1 MKNELIK
8 IEERNLVRT
17 NKLINGKV
25 KLKAKSYDLIRAFSS
40 LVEYNDTD
48 FWTYTIK
55 VSDLDIDYKRAKEYI
70 RDIMRNPIEIKD
82 DIKEKFECYAWCST
96 MKYENG
102 YIEAKLNPDLKEFM
116 LQIRGNYTKT
126 FEKYVLP
133 MESIYAKRIYEMLIQ
148 NKDYGYRKFNL
159 EQLQEVLNVP
169 KSMKRY
175 SDFKRFVLLTAIK
188 EINKHSDIYIPVD
201 ITNLKDKSWI
211 KLQCGKARK
220 ITHLNFEFRKKD
232 DKESTKEPKQ
242 TQATQSIQE
251 PKKVTY
257 ELIDKAID
265 RDMIFHFT
273 NCDTIE
279 KKQSLNNKIEEFIKY
294 CVDNQKE
301 YENYENSFSRYLE
314 IAKQNNWN
322 F

>member
-1 MKNELIK
+1 MQTELEI
-8 IEERNLVRT
+8 NDLVVRH
-17 NKLINGKV
+17 NKLIN
-25 KLKAKSYDLIRAFSS
+25 AKIRLSSKEYDLIRTFMKYIQRKDS
-40 LVEYNDTD
+40 D
-48 FWTYTIK
+48 FWSFSVLASELGINNSRGK
-55 VSDLDIDYKRAKEYI
+55 PMV
-70 RDIMRNPIEIKD
+70 RNIQRKPIEIEIGKD
-82 DIKEKFECYAWCST
+82 GIISIPFFTTLKYNNGIFEGKFNT
-96 MKYENG
+96 
-102 YIEAKLNPDLKEFM
+102 DLKKVLLEIEGDF
-116 LQIRGNYTKT
+116 TKT
-126 FEKYVLP
+126 FEKYILP
-133 MESIYAKRIYEMLIQ
+133 MESVYAKRIYELLIE
-148 NKDYGYRKFNL
+148 NKRIGYRKFRL
-159 EQLQEVLNVP
+159 EQLQDILDIP
-169 KSMKRY
+169 KSMKSFSR
-175 SDFKRFVLLTAIK
+175 FKEKVLLIAIK

-201 ITNLKDKSWI
+201 ITNLKDESWI

-232 DKESTKEPKQ
+232 DKEPTEEPKQ

-257 ELIDKAID
+257 ELVDKEID

-294 CVDNQKE
+294 CIDNQKE